1 MPPEYLEGRRE
12 APEDPETPAAVPPAL
27 ARTGG
32 RVGAAELAARFPEVS
47 ARGITAAMTEMIR
60 SGDLAPG
67 VALPTVRALA
77 AALTVSPGTVAQAW
91 SRLRTH
97 RMITTS
103 GRRGSVVSGPP
114 TVPHPTRFELFGH
127 FGDRL
132 GRNLAMAAPDPA
144 LLPPLGAALAAA
156 TDDAGLNDYARVA
169 VTPRLAAAVQD
180 TWPFEAEAW
189 TAVGGGYE
197 GVELLC
203 RALLVPGDRV
213 AVEEPTAAR
222 LLDILEAHDVQKVPV
237 ACDDDGPLPDSLAA
251 ALRTRPTLFLYQ
263 PRAQSPCGWTIT
275 EERAD
280 LLAGVLAAAP
290 AVLLVED
297 DGSGPLA
304 LRPAASLAARLPERS
319 VLVRS
324 YSKSHGPDLRV
335 AVLGG
340 RRDVVD
346 KVRVLRTYGTGWTSR
361 ILQNALAYLLTD
373 AATAERVENAA
384 LRYGHRRRAMAE
396 RLAERGVPT
405 HNRDGLSLW
414 VPVADESAALVT
426 LAARGITVSP
436 GTRFVFTPSH
446 GAHVRVATSKLTED
460 PAALDEIAD
469 LLAHAAGAADGMH

>member
-1 MPPEYLEGRRE
+1 MTPK
-12 APEDPETPAAVPPAL
+12 APEDTAAGSPAGPPPRPAARPVPAG
-27 ARTGG
+27 GG
-32 RVGAAELAARFPEVS
+32 RVAATELAARLPEAS

-67 VALPTVRALA
+67 VTLPTVRALA
-77 AALTVSPGTVAQAW
+77 AALTVSAGTVAQAW
-91 SRLRTH
+91 SQLRTY

-114 TVPHPTRFELFGH
+114 SVPHPTRFERVGH

-132 GRNLAMAAPDPA
+132 TLDLAVASPDPA

-156 TDDAGLNDYARVA
+156 TDDEALNDYARVA
-169 VTPRLAAAVQD
+169 LTPRLAAAVQG

-222 LLDILEAHDVQKVPV
+222 LLDILEAHDVEKVPV
-237 ACDDDGPLPDSLAA
+237 ACDDDGPLPDSLEA
-251 ALRTRPTLFLYQ
+251 ALRTGPTLFLYQ
-263 PRAQSPCGWTIT
+263 PKAQSPCGWSVT

-280 LLAGVLAAAP
+280 RLAGVLTAAP
-290 AVLLVED
+290 AVVLVED
-297 DGSGPLA
+297 DGAGPLA
-304 LRPAASLAARLPERS
+304 TRPAASLAARLPERS

-361 ILQNALAYLLTD
+361 ILQNALAHLLTD
-373 AATAERVENAA
+373 PAAAELVEGAA
-384 LRYGHRRRAMAE
+384 ARYAHRRTAMVE

-405 HNRDGLSLW
+405 RGGDGLSLW
-414 VPVADESAALVT
+414 MPVADESAALVT

-436 GTRFVFTPSH
+436 GTRFVFTPAQP
-446 GAHVRVATSKLTED
+446 AHVRVAVSRLTED

-469 LLAHAAGAADGMH
+469 LLAHAAHAGDGMR